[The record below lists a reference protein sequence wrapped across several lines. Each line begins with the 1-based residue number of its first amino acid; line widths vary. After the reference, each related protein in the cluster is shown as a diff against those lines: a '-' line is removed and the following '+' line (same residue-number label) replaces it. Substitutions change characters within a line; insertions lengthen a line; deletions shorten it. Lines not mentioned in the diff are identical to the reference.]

1 MHFGWRHA
9 IGGFRTGKHAER
21 GHRDLFGMA
30 EDMWIKIVGNRES
43 DMGSALSPAML
54 GRIENAVP
62 RDRGVSPKEVA
73 EALGASLRS
82 VRDGL
87 LILWEDGRIG
97 KIERRI
103 GSHGPNLYTRNGKIA
118 EML

>member
-1 MHFGWRHA
+1 
-9 IGGFRTGKHAER
+9 
-21 GHRDLFGMA
+21 
-30 EDMWIKIVGNRES
+30 
-43 DMGSALSPAML
+43 MGSALSPAML

-73 EALGASLRS
+73 DALGASLRS

-103 GSHGPNLYTRNGKIA
+103 GSHGSNLYIREPGNLVKWVHEEFSADARGSDPGHR
-118 EML
+118 

>member
-1 MHFGWRHA
+1 M
-9 IGGFRTGKHAER
+9 IVGFRTGRHAER
-21 GHRDLFGMA
+21 GHRDLFGMVVN
-30 EDMWIKIVGNRES
+30 MWIKIIDNRES
-43 DMGSALSPAML
+43 EMGSALSSAML
-54 GRIENAVP
+54 SRIENAVP

-87 LILWEDGRIG
+87 LILYEDGRVG

-103 GSHGPNLYTRNGKIA
+103 GSRGSNLYARTNVEGVLVKWAR
-118 EML
+118 EE

>member
-1 MHFGWRHA
+1 
-9 IGGFRTGKHAER
+9 
-21 GHRDLFGMA
+21 
-30 EDMWIKIVGNRES
+30 
-43 DMGSALSPAML
+43 MGSALSPAML
-54 GRIENAVP
+54 DRIENAVP

-87 LILWEDGRIG
+87 LILWEDGRVG
-97 KIERRI
+97 KIAKRA
-103 GSHGPNLYTRNGKIA
+103 GSNGPNLYTRDKTLA